1 MKRKGIINYKSIYNK
16 IYIYIYIYNIVKQ
29 RKTLYNNF
37 LNFVL
42 DFLGGV
48 MLWIS
53 KINLNLKVKKKF

>member
-16 IYIYIYIYNIVKQ
+16 IYIYIYNIVKQ